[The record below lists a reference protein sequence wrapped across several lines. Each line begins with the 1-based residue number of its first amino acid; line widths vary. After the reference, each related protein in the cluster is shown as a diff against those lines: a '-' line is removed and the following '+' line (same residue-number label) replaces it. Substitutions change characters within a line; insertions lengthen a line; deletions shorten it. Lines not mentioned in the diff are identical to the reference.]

1 MLLPKYLR
9 FTVHFGRNICL
20 IKTHPVTASS
30 AVCFVTIAATTTTAI
45 LTTTFFPLTRQ
56 WPCGDI
62 ARKLLTGLHSSM
74 SVQSLCHVHR
84 RRSKRYGAEQQHF
97 LPSPT
102 LSHPIPIYPILPHPI
117 PSYPILPYPIPSY
130 SPCPTPYCLIF
141 INTYVPL
148 PLSSVLSATDELSL
162 SVHAVVIP
170 KNSRESTYRKSI
182 CDHGVNCID
191 DLPSN
196 IF

>member
-1 MLLPKYLR
+1 MCI
-9 FTVHFGRNICL
+9 G
-20 IKTHPVTASS
+20 
-30 AVCFVTIAATTTTAI
+30 
-45 LTTTFFPLTRQ
+45 
-56 WPCGDI
+56 G
-62 ARKLLTGLHSSM
+62 
-74 SVQSLCHVHR
+74 
-84 RRSKRYGAEQQHF
+84 GANGMA
-97 LPSPT
+97 LNGSISYPT
-102 LSHPIPIYPILPHPI
+102 LSHPIPI
-117 PSYPILPYPIPSY
+117 YPILPYPIPSY
-130 SPCPTPYCLIF
+130 SPCPTPYWLIF

-196 IF
+196 IFWPLNILFIPAHLNIIRSFLCLIFAYLTFHFLLFPCLAFTFLSFVIISN